1 MTGSIKILSGRA
13 NPALAQEIAER
24 LGITLSGVD
33 IVDFPNENIFVRLHQ
48 SVRGQDV
55 YIIQPTYPSVNRS
68 IMELLIMIDTLKRAS
83 AGQITAIVPYYAYGR
98 TDKKDQPRVPITARL
113 VADMITTAGAD
124 RVVTIDLHAGQIQ
137 GFFNIPVDELTAF
150 HLLSDYLK
158 EKDLTQAVITTADLG
173 FAKKARN
180 YAEALDLPLTFV
192 EKRRSGRKGS
202 TTESLTV
209 IGEVADKDCIIVE
222 DEIAT
227 GGTVVSAVEILKQH
241 GARNV
246 YIAFTHPVLAGEAAT
261 RLAKAEVT
269 ELITTN
275 TVAVPQE
282 KMLPNLT
289 VLSVAGLLS
298 EVIRR
303 IHYGISVGELFG
315 E

>member
-1 MTGSIKILSGRA
+1 VSSTIKLLSGRS
-13 NPALAQEIAER
+13 NPPLAQEIAER
-24 LGITLSGVD
+24 LGIPLSGID
-33 IVDFPNENIFVRLHQ
+33 IIDFPNENIFVKLHR

-55 YIIQPTYPSVNRS
+55 FIVQPTCSPVNRS
-68 IMELLIMIDTLKRAS
+68 IMELLIMMDALRRAS
-83 AGQITAIVPYYAYGR
+83 AERITCVVPYYAYGR

-113 VADMITTAGAD
+113 IADMITTAGAD

-150 HLLSDYLK
+150 HILSDYLK
-158 EKDLTQAVITTADLG
+158 KKDLSNAVVTTADLG

-180 YAEALDLPLTFV
+180 FAEDLDLPLTFV
-192 EKRRSGRKGS
+192 EKRRSGNRGQADA
-202 TTESLTV
+202 LTV
-209 IGEVADKDCIIVE
+209 IGDVEGKDCIIVE
-222 DEIAT
+222 DEVAT
-227 GGTVVSAVEILKQH
+227 GGTVIGAIDILKQE

-246 YIAFTHPVLAGEAAT
+246 YLAFTHAILAGEAVK
-261 RLAKAEVT
+261 RLRDAGVT

-275 TVAVPQE
+275 TVNIPAD
-282 KMLPNLT
+282 KRLPNLT
-289 VLSVAGLLS
+289 VLSVAPLLS

>member
-1 MTGSIKILSGRA
+1 MTGSIKLFSGRA
-13 NPALAQEIAER
+13 NPALAKEIADR
-24 LGITLSGVD
+24 LGIALCGVD
-33 IVDFPNENIFVRLHQ
+33 IIDFPNENIFVRLHQ

-55 YIIQPTYPSVNRS
+55 YIIQPTYPDVNRS
-68 IMELLIMIDTLKRAS
+68 IMELLIMIDALKRAS
-83 AGQITAIVPYYAYGR
+83 AGQITAVVPYYAYGR

-137 GFFNIPVDELTAF
+137 GFFDIPTDELTAF
-150 HLLSDYLK
+150 HLLCDYLK
-158 EKDLTQAVITTADLG
+158 QKDLSNAVISTADLG

-192 EKRRSGRKGS
+192 EKRRSGRKGDL
-202 TTESLTV
+202 TESLTV
-209 IGEVADKDCIIVE
+209 IGEVEGRDCIIVE

-227 GGTVVSAVEILKQH
+227 GGTVLGAVEILKQS
-241 GARNV
+241 GARGI
-246 YIAFTHPVLAGEAAT
+246 YIAFTHPVLAGNAAQ
-261 RLAKAEVT
+261 RLAAAGVT

-275 TVAVPQE
+275 TIQLPPE
-282 KMLPNLT
+282 KQTPNLT

>member
-1 MTGSIKILSGRA
+1 MSGSIKVFSGRA
-13 NPALAQEIAER
+13 NRALAEEIAQR
-24 LGITLSGVD
+24 LGLALSGAD
-33 IVDFPNENIFVRLHQ
+33 ILDFPNENIFVRLHQ

-55 YIIQPTYPSVNRS
+55 YIVQPTYPQVNRG

-83 AGQITAIVPYYAYGR
+83 AGQITAVVPYYAYGR

-137 GFFNIPVDELTAF
+137 GFFDIPVDELTAF
-150 HLLSDYLK
+150 HIHADYLRQ
-158 EKDLTQAVITTADLG
+158 KDLSQAVITTADLG

-209 IGEVADKDCIIVE
+209 IGDVADKDCIIVE

-227 GGTVVSAVEILKQH
+227 GGTVVNAVNILKQH
-241 GARNV
+241 GARDI
-246 YIAFTHPVLAGEAAT
+246 YIAFTHPVLAGSAVE
-261 RLAKAEVT
+261 RLGQAGIT

-275 TVAVPQE
+275 TIAIPPE
-282 KMLPNLT
+282 KRLPNMT
-289 VLSVAGLLS
+289 VLSVAGLLA

>member
-24 LGITLSGVD
+24 LGISVSGVD

-55 YIIQPTYPSVNRS
+55 YIIQPTYPWVNRS

-83 AGQITAIVPYYAYGR
+83 AGQITAVVPYYAYGR

-150 HLLSDYLK
+150 HILSEYLK
-158 EKDLTQAVITTADLG
+158 EKDLSQAVITTADLG

-227 GGTVVSAVEILKQH
+227 GGTVISAVEILKQQ
-241 GARNV
+241 GARDI
-246 YIAFTHPVLAGEAAT
+246 YIAFTHAVLAGEAVA
-261 RLAKAEVT
+261 RLAAAEVT

-275 TVAVPQE
+275 TLAIPAE
-282 KMLPNLT
+282 KRLPNLT
-289 VLSVAGLLS
+289 VLSVASLLA

>member
-1 MTGSIKILSGRA
+1 VTGSIKLFSGRA
-13 NPALAQEIAER
+13 NLALAQEIADR
-24 LGITLSGVD
+24 LGIGLCGVD
-33 IVDFPNENIFVRLHQ
+33 IIDFPNENIFVRLHQ
-48 SVRGQDV
+48 SVRGQDA
-55 YIIQPTYPSVNRS
+55 YIIQPTYPQVNRS

-83 AGQITAIVPYYAYGR
+83 AGQITVVVPYSGR

-137 GFFNIPVDELTAF
+137 GFFNIPADELTAF
-150 HLLSDYLK
+150 HLLCDYLK
-158 EKDLTQAVITTADLG
+158 EKDLSNAVISTADLG

-209 IGEVADKDCIIVE
+209 IGDVEDKDCIIVE

-227 GGTVVSAVEILKQH
+227 GGTVVSAADILKQH
-241 GARNV
+241 GARSV
-246 YIAFTHPVLAGEAAT
+246 YIAFTHPVLAGQAT
-261 RLAKAEVT
+261 ERLAEAGVT

-275 TVAVPQE
+275 TIQIPPE
-282 KMLPNLT
+282 KHIPNLT